1 MFIKMFF
8 KQLKVIDYVYYILHL
23 IAIGLFSA
31 DAIMCYQEGRIDSS
45 KLMILVVALQTISFI
60 LHFIG
65 DIASTKTL
73 INKEQALKEIE
84 NKEE

>member
-8 KQLKVIDYVYYILHL
+8 KRLKVIDYLYYILQL
-23 IAIGLFSA
+23 IVIGLFTA
-31 DAIMCYQEGRIDSS
+31 DAIMCYQEGRIDGS
-45 KLMILVVALQTISFI
+45 KLMILAVVLQIISFV

-73 INKEQALKEIE
+73 INKEQALKELE